1 VPPVYRAIAAI
12 AFIAV
17 MLSIAFVTQ
26 VGPVAFVLAGFG
38 IAPIFAATLVWL
50 GSALP
55 TSPHANTI
63 VIAGALLGSAV
74 LPALVGR
81 AVAQFGPAAAPP
93 AILCIALAALGLA
106 LWVELARR

>member
-1 VPPVYRAIAAI
+1 LTLLATGSSQSNLATMTVCVVNGAI
-12 AFIAV
+12 F
-17 MLSIAFVTQ
+17 S
-26 VGPVAFVLAGFG
+26 
-38 IAPIFAATLVWL
+38 ATLVWL

-55 TSPHANTI
+55 TSAHANTI

-93 AILCIALAALGLA
+93 AILCIALAALA
-106 LWVELARR
+106 VAIWVQLARR